1 MDRDADGW
9 ILPEFWSE
17 ADAKRAVHDALDR
30 WGPMTAF
37 SLICRCQCLPLHQ
50 PLFTDLL
57 ERMANRSEIDCDGDV
72 FRPVNF
78 EKIVASV

>member
-1 MDRDADGW
+1 
-9 ILPEFWSE
+9 
-17 ADAKRAVHDALDR
+17 
-30 WGPMTAF
+30 MTAF